1 MGDWVRSRPTF
12 NAENGRG
19 RGRPSGADLTHA
31 RNLAAVNHAAYLA
44 AQAAEEGARKV
55 LPSTAAPRQR
65 RARMH
70 ARSLGAISC
79 RVAACASDSM
89 CVTPCACKAY
99 RRADTL
105 TRDLDPDRHAHAH
118 ITTLTLTLPNTTAV

>member
-1 MGDWVRSRPTF
+1 MGDWVRSSPTF

-55 LPSTAAPRQR
+55 LPSAAAPRKPR
-65 RARMH
+65 RERGE
-70 ARSLGAISC
+70 R
-79 RVAACASDSM
+79 ACTRGHSGLLIAGWLHVQ
-89 CVTPCACKAY
+89 VTPCA
-99 RRADTL
+99 
-105 TRDLDPDRHAHAH
+105 
-118 ITTLTLTLPNTTAV
+118 